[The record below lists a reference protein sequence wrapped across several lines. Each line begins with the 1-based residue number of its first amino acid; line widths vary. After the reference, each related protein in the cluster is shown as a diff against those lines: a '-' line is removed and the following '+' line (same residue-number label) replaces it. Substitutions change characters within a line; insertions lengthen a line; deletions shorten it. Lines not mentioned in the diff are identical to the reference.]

1 MASLLGRQVASSA
14 DILLFEL
21 KTMLRREEE
30 LRAFRRYRKAGRRY
44 RKAGR
49 GPEGM
54 SVVPLAV
61 QLRVAEEFGV
71 PPDICLEALRCAP
84 ALLFPDD
91 AEVPTLSFYRRFN
104 RCRDRSLAVGDSAP
118 NVKLHP
124 CRRQA
129 GPRPRGGQL
138 YLTPLQAPAAPLRRA
153 RGEVVPQGAL
163 RLRAGLHN

>member
-21 KTMLRREEE
+21 KAMLRREEE
-30 LRAFRRYRKAGRRY
+30 LRAFRRYRKAGR
-44 RKAGR
+44 
-49 GPEGM
+49 GPEGT

-124 CRRQA
+124 SVP
-129 GPRPRGGQL
+129 PRAP
-138 YLTPLQAPAAPLRRA
+138 PAAAWGGVSPSLSLHSLLLA
-153 RGEVVPQGAL
+153 GAKRGLVLV
-163 RLRAGLHN
+163 AGSYT